1 LELERVA
8 PHLKSKTKE
17 NLKDWRS
24 KIAKVQTLKGS
35 ISTLVNE
42 VKPTLERLA
51 SELTR
56 SCDRIESR
64 ESSINLNMDDAA
76 EEYKLNMARL
86 NELSEE
92 YKQYN
97 ESVFEMNSQ
106 IVMVEERIEQLKEKM
121 EEEGMKMTDTS
132 PLSKVKASINTLKK
146 EVAALEIKNGVINH
160 YLLKYRMSEKSSS
173 NPQNL
178 EVIDEDDLEEL

>member
-1 LELERVA
+1 
-8 PHLKSKTKE
+8 
-17 NLKDWRS
+17 
-24 KIAKVQTLKGS
+24 
-35 ISTLVNE
+35 
-42 VKPTLERLA
+42 
-51 SELTR
+51 
-56 SCDRIESR
+56 
-64 ESSINLNMDDAA
+64 MDDAA